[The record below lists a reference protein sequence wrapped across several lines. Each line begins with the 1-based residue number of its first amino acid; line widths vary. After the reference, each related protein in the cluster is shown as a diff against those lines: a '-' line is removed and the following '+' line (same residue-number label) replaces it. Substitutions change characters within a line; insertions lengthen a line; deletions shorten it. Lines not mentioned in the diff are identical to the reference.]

1 MRIRIVAVGQK
12 PPKWVKDAVDD
23 YNHRFP
29 PEVKLTWHEVKAAT
43 RGASQIPA
51 KWMQI
56 EAQAIEQ
63 VLPPRCHIV
72 ALDEHGDDLT
82 TRGLA
87 HRMERWRGSGVE
99 TAIIIGGPDG
109 LDASIKQKAAETI
122 RLSSLTLPHA
132 MVRVLLIEQLFRG
145 WSVMHNH
152 PYHRD

>member
-1 MRIRIVAVGQK
+1 MRIRIIAVGLK
-12 PPKWVKDAVDD
+12 PPQWVKDAVND
-23 YNHRFP
+23 YGNRFP
-29 PEVKLTWHEVKAAT
+29 PEFKLSWHEVKAAT
-43 RGASQIPA
+43 RGTSQTPA
-51 KWMQI
+51 RWMQT
-56 EAQAIEQ
+56 EAAAIDQ

-82 TRGLA
+82 TRSLA
-87 HRMERWRGSGVE
+87 ARMERWRANSIE

-109 LDASIKQKAAETI
+109 LDATIKQKAAEKI